1 MCRGVTQALW
11 PSAATGGIGPLRG
24 PELSSLRTFAGLT
37 GAADWRPPGRAHAR
51 ARAERLSSVST
62 EPLLEFRP
70 GILSEAPEPIIRS

>member
-1 MCRGVTQALW
+1 MCGGVTQALW
-11 PSAATGGIGPLRG
+11 LGPG

-37 GAADWRPPGRAHAR
+37 GAADWRLPGRAHARERAR

-62 EPLLEFRP
+62 EPLLEFCP